1 MKFRIFILIL
11 AIFSIQPA
19 IAGDGGVFDIASFV
33 EANIGHV
40 DGYRVGPWKAVQPEC
55 TMSFQKEVPQPDR
68 SAMEQIQ
75 FSLTFH
81 RPGFYTTA
89 FVKTWQV
96 HDYWSIQDKAVR
108 FFKPN
113 NEINAWFVVEPA
125 TLKVTRI
132 DYPDTGDSCI
142 FQ

>member
-11 AIFSIQPA
+11 AMFYIRPA

-33 EANIGHV
+33 DANIGHV
-40 DGYRVGPWKAVQPEC
+40 DGRREGPWKAVQSGC
-55 TMSFQKEVPQPDR
+55 TMSFENGVPQPDR
-68 SAMEQIQ
+68 SPIDQIQ
-75 FSLTFH
+75 FSLAFH

-89 FVKTWQV
+89 SMKIWQIL
-96 HDYWSIQDKAVR
+96 DYWFIQDKAVR

-113 NEINAWFVVEPA
+113 KNINAWFVVEPA

-132 DYPDTGDSCI
+132 DYPDTGDSCV
-142 FQ
+142 F